1 MNKLVLFY
9 FLFLLFGCSS
19 DDIIKVESKLPEATQ
34 IGANTFGCLIDGKI
48 LLPRSGNNSLVY
60 PLSGADL
67 FGFGNPG
74 AYDYFELEIRDYKS
88 TFTTSF
94 IFHMHDVYQN
104 GIGTY
109 NIDISNGMQD
119 IDGLNNN
126 YIHCTIYNSTKK
138 NYQKYVSYNNSGT
151 FTITRLT
158 PSTGSGLIISGTFSC
173 NLRNINDPL
182 DEIKITNG
190 RFDINSWTIASTY
203 FP

>member
-1 MNKLVLFY
+1 MVF
-9 FLFLLFGCSS
+9 
-19 DDIIKVESKLPEATQ
+19 
-34 IGANTFGCLIDGKI
+34 
-48 LLPRSGNNSLVY
+48 

-158 PSTGSGLIISGTFSC
+158 PSTGSGLIISGEGVFVAVDKGTARERRVFFDGVNAAFEVYLDVPVFIHKGKDILGTGLKAQLDMAISHYED
-173 NLRNINDPL
+173 LVFEARSIFDTNI
-182 DEIKITNG
+182 
-190 RFDINSWTIASTY
+190 
-203 FP
+203 